1 MNGRG
6 VSRGAWPMLLG
17 LGLLLAGLFM
27 MHGVTATPSPL
38 HVSEPVLVQPMAHTA
53 HQGSPAMSMDAAPDA
68 NPAAVLGAVPGAHA
82 DIAGAAPMGLGMD
95 MNGCI
100 AGAICFALLTAAALV
115 LAALAGRALDLDL
128 IPARPGAA
136 SVLRWRR
143 GRPPRARPPS
153 VYQLSVLRL

>member
-53 HQGSPAMSMDAAPDA
+53 HQGSPAMSMDAAQ
-68 NPAAVLGAVPGAHA
+68 AAVPAAVPGAHA

-115 LAALAGRALDLDL
+115 LAALAGRALDLHL